1 MNHDPIVEE
10 IYHHAYVETLFDKAH
25 EVLCPACSKI
35 LENEA
40 IERYRRKMAQR
51 RTQIA
56 TLQAKVEREK
66 SIENRRKFLDREN
79 KKNRPKGNDDE

>member
-25 EVLCPACSKI
+25 EVLCPACSKL

-40 IERYRRKMAQR
+40 LERYRRKMAKR
-51 RTQIA
+51 RAEIA
-56 TLQAKVEREK
+56 TIQAKVEQEK
-66 SIENRRKFLDREN
+66 SAESRRKTLDREN
-79 KKNRPKGNDDE
+79 AKNRPKGNDDE